1 MNNRFSWVVLLASG
15 LFFLFIVGLTGFR
28 TDDVRRHNAA
38 AAREGASSLAAKV
51 HSLADTIGSVQSP
64 AFKSAMRS
72 VLDAD
77 PRLLLV
83 SLHTPT
89 DGMVYFLS
97 RSPSALKEPAAITP
111 QWRGTPSYRVNRGS
125 ELLVSAGLDT
135 TVPGMTMDALYVI
148 MGREDLYPI
157 VRDDLYFFLA
167 FLLVCGVAILIVMSI
182 EPDPQSPPGE
192 RGGTA
197 PGEPGVRPPVAS
209 SPTGWAASAAG
220 AGPAGAEA
228 TPGGTGSAESP
239 SGLVSP
245 RTGLVW
251 STYLS
256 ARLSAELERA
266 ASSDTDISFAQLRI
280 DEPFADSRLPA
291 VYVEIARALKESFPL
306 HDLLFESSEDSYCVL
321 LPDTDLDSA
330 VRQLDEMRSRVAART
345 IEGRTRSLSIG
356 VSSRGGRLIEDQVL
370 RNEAQVAVAKAGRE
384 GGNQVV
390 GFRADP
396 SRFREALAG
405 RAG

>member
-15 LFFLFIVGLTGFR
+15 MFFLFIVGLTGFR
-28 TDDVRRHNAA
+28 TEDVRRRNAA
-38 AAREGASSLAAKV
+38 AAREGASALAAKA
-51 HSLADTIGSVQSP
+51 HSLADTIGSTQSP
-64 AFKSAMRS
+64 AFKSAMRT
-72 VLDAD
+72 VFDAD

-83 SLHTPT
+83 SLHTPA
-89 DGMVYFLS
+89 DGMVYFIG
-97 RSPSALKEPAAITP
+97 RSPSALKEPATITP

-125 ELLVSAGLDT
+125 ELLVSAGMDT

-182 EPDPQSPPGE
+182 EPDIPSPGT

-197 PGEPGVRPPVAS
+197 PVE
-209 SPTGWAASAAG
+209 
-220 AGPAGAEA
+220 PAGRA
-228 TPGGTGSAESP
+228 PGARAPESP
-239 SGLVSP
+239 APAAHSESPAGLVSP

-251 STYLS
+251 SEHLP
-256 ARLSAELERA
+256 ARLAAELERA
-266 ASSDTDISFAQLRI
+266 ASSDTDLSFAMVRI
-280 DEPFADSRLPA
+280 DDPFADSRLPA
-291 VYVEIARALKESFPL
+291 VYTEIARVLKESFPL
-306 HDLLFESSEDSYCVL
+306 HDLIFESSEDSYCLL

-330 VRQLDEMRSRVAART
+330 VRQLDEMRARLAGRA
-345 IEGRTRSLSIG
+345 IEGRARALSIG